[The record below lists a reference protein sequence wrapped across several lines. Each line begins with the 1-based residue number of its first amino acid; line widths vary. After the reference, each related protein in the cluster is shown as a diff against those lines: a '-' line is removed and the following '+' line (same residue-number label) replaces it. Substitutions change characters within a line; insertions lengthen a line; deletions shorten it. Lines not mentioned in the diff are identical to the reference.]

1 MSVVDI
7 TILAVLAVSL
17 LIGLF
22 RGFIREIL
30 SLFSWLGAI
39 WIAYNFA
46 TVAAGY
52 LEPYIDQ
59 PPLRVV
65 VGFAGI
71 FITALISF
79 SIVSYLLY
87 RLLSIAGVS
96 GIDRSL
102 GSLFGLIRGLVVIA
116 VLILAANFMD
126 FTSQPWWKDSFLV
139 VYFDPITEFIRS
151 LLPADI
157 ADYVKPALV

>member
-1 MSVVDI
+1 MGVVDI
-7 TILAVLAVSL
+7 AIVVVLAVSL

-46 TVAAGY
+46 TEAAGY
-52 LEPYIDQ
+52 LEPFIDQ

-65 VGFAGI
+65 AGFAGI

-102 GSLFGLIRGLVVIA
+102 GSLFGLIRGLVIVA

-126 FTSQPWWKDSFLV
+126 FSTQPWWKDSLLV

-151 LLPADI
+151 LLPAEI
-157 ADYVKPALV
+157 AKYVKPGLV

>member
-1 MSVVDI
+1 MSMVDI
-7 TILAVLAVSL
+7 AILVVLAVSL

-30 SLFSWLGAI
+30 SLFSWLGAM
-39 WIAYNFA
+39 WIAYHFA
-46 TVAAGY
+46 TEAATY

-79 SIVSYLLY
+79 SIISYLLY

-102 GSLFGLIRGLVVIA
+102 GSLFGLIRGLVIVA

-126 FTSQPWWKDSFLV
+126 FASQPWWKDSLLV

-157 ADYVKPALV
+157 AEYVKPGLV